1 VVFLAAEA
9 VLIEFLKKVGLVLRG
24 LEQKPAWIVV
34 NNLNYG
40 DFCPGNMPSG
50 SVGLG

>member
-1 VVFLAAEA
+1 MFFLAGEA
-9 VLIEFLKKVGLVLRG
+9 VLIEFLKKVGLVLRR

-40 DFCPGNMPSG
+40 DFCPSDVPSG
-50 SVGLG
+50 SIRFS